1 MTLCAEDVLGSSP
14 VNVKWNIVRG
24 DTATLRIDFLEED
37 EVTPYNISSWVIEST
52 VYNPKTG
59 ARNDLEITKNT
70 GWIVVTA
77 RADIT
82 AQWGDGFRYRVNE
95 LNFDVEVTL
104 ADGTVWT
111 PVVGVVSLISD
122 ISGAR
127 L

>member
-1 MTLCAEDVLGSSP
+1 MTLCAEDVIGSTP

-24 DTATLRIDFLEED
+24 DTATLRIDFLEDD
-37 EVTPYNISSWVIEST
+37 ETTAYNISSWAIEST

-59 ARNDLEITKNT
+59 ARNDLEITKNN
-70 GWIVVTA
+70 GWIVLTA
-77 RADIT
+77 RSDLT

-104 ADGTVWT
+104 TDGTVWT
-111 PVVGVVSLISD
+111 PVVGVISLISD
-122 ISGAR
+122 VSGAR

>member
-24 DTATLRIDFLEED
+24 DTATLRIDFLQDD
-37 EVTPYNISSWVIEST
+37 EVTPYNISSWVIESS

-59 ARNDLEITKNT
+59 ARNDLEITKNS

-77 RADIT
+77 RADLT

>member
-24 DTATLRIDFLEED
+24 DTATLRIDFLQDD

-59 ARNDLEITKNT
+59 ARNDLEITKNS

-77 RADIT
+77 RADLT

>member
-1 MTLCAEDVLGSSP
+1 MTLCAEDVIGSSP

-24 DTATLRIDFLEED
+24 DTATLRIDFLEDD
-37 EVTPYNISSWVIEST
+37 ETTAYNISSWVIESS
-52 VYNPKTG
+52 VYNPRTG
-59 ARNDLEITKNT
+59 ARNDLEITKNN
-70 GWIVVTA
+70 GWIVLTA
-77 RADIT
+77 RADLT

-104 ADGTVWT
+104 SDGTVWT
-111 PVVGVVSLISD
+111 PVVGVISLISD

>member
-24 DTATLRIDFLEED
+24 DTATLRIDFLEDD

>member
-24 DTATLRIDFLEED
+24 DTATLRIDFLEDD

-59 ARNDLEITKNT
+59 ARNDLEITKNS

>member
-59 ARNDLEITKNT
+59 ARNDLEITKNS

-111 PVVGVVSLISD
+111 PVVGVVSLI
-122 ISGAR
+122 
-127 L
+127 

>member
-59 ARNDLEITKNT
+59 ARNDLEITKNS